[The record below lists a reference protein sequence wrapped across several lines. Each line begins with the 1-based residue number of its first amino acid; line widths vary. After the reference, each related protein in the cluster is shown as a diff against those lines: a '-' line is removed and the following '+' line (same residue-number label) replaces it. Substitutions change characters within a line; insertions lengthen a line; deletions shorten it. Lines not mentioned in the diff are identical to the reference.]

1 MDGQHDNF
9 GINEHARDFARGFK
23 PANTGHVHIHQHH
36 VCGVGATPF
45 DGIFA
50 TARLAGNFNTLYI
63 FKNASYPCAHQFV
76 VINKK
81 DVDQRKC
88 LQNRDNATDC

>member
-1 MDGQHDNF
+1 MHGQHDDF
-9 GINEHARDFARGFK
+9 GINKVRAILRVASRPPIPGMFISISTTSAEFA
-23 PANTGHVHIHQHH
+23 A
-36 VCGVGATPF
+36 PF
-45 DGIFA
+45 YGIFA
-50 TARLAGNFNTLYI
+50 TARLTGNFNTFNI

-88 LQNRDNATDC
+88 LQNRDNATE